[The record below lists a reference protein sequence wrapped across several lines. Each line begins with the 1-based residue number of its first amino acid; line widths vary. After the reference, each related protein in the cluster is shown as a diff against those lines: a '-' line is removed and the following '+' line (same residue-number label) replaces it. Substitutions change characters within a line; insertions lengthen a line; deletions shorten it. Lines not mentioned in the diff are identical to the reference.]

1 MIYTVQNK
9 ESNLG
14 YKFRERKF
22 KMNRKMKLNE
32 VQKVTSIKEMLNLAV
47 KEAGDKIAF
56 EYKDEDQKEKTRQVT
71 YKEFVRDTEELGT
84 ALANLGMQDKHIAII
99 GENSYKW
106 LTVYLTVLKSTGV
119 FVPIDRELTVEGVIN
134 VLKHSDS
141 EVLFYSERYEKWI
154 PEIKQEVPNVK
165 SFIGLNR
172 KEKNQDILSYDMFKE
187 EGKKALEKGS
197 KKYTELQDD
206 ENNLKLLVYTSGTT
220 GAPKGVM
227 LTEHNLI
234 SVVYYGLQVADIN
247 TKCLSVL
254 PYHHTYEAVAG
265 ILVALHKRACIC
277 INDSLKNVLK
287 NLQFYRPDYIYLVP
301 AFTEIFYKNIWNN
314 AQKTGKDKMLKKII
328 PISNALRKIG
338 IDLRN
343 VFFKSIHQA
352 FGGNLKEIVCGG
364 APIRPEIGKFFN
376 DIGITLLNGYG
387 ITECSPLVSVNRLQ
401 FNDSSTVGVVLPC
414 CEIKLENVTPDG
426 DGEICVKGD
435 IVMKGYY
442 KEQERTDKVLKDG
455 WFNTEDYGHIN
466 KKGQLVINGRKK
478 NLIVLDNG
486 KNVYPEE
493 IENYILGIPYVQ
505 EVIVKGKKNA
515 IGQEVALIAEI
526 FLNEEKVEEL
536 KLENREQKLKE
547 DIHDVCKELP
557 IYKRI
562 SDIEIRKEEFEK
574 TTTNKIKR

>member
-1 MIYTVQNK
+1 
-9 ESNLG
+9 
-14 YKFRERKF
+14 
-22 KMNRKMKLNE
+22 MNRKIKLNKA
-32 VQKVTSIKEMLNLAV
+32 QKVTSIKEMLNLAA

-56 EYKDEDQKEKTRQVT
+56 EYKDENRKEKNRKVT

-119 FVPIDRELTVEGVIN
+119 FVPIDRELTVEGIIN

-141 EVLFYSERYEKWI
+141 EVLFYSEKYEKWI

-165 SFIGLNR
+165 FFIGLNR
-172 KEKNQDILSYDMFKE
+172 KEKDQNILSYDMFKE

-220 GAPKGVM
+220 GDPKGVM

-287 NLQFYRPDYIYLVP
+287 NLQFYKPDYIYLVP

-515 IGQEVALIAEI
+515 IGQEVALVAEI

-536 KLENREQKLKE
+536 KLENREEKLKE
-547 DIHDVCKELP
+547 DIHEVCKELP

>member
-14 YKFRERKF
+14 YKFRERKLE
-22 KMNRKMKLNE
+22 MNRKIKLNKA
-32 VQKVTSIKEMLNLAV
+32 QKVTSIKEMLNLAV

-287 NLQFYRPDYIYLVP
+287 NLQFYKPDYIYLVP

-515 IGQEVALIAEI
+515 IGQEVALVAEI

-536 KLENREQKLKE
+536 KLENREEKLKE
-547 DIHDVCKELP
+547 DIHEVCKELP

>member
-1 MIYTVQNK
+1 MNK
-9 ESNLG
+9 NYELNSN
-14 YKFRERKF
+14 
-22 KMNRKMKLNE
+22 
-32 VQKVTSIKEMLNLAV
+32 VTKVSSIKEMLEIAE

-56 EYKDEDQKEKTRQVT
+56 EFKDEKNSENIVKIT
-71 YKEFVRDTEELGT
+71 YSKFKKDTEELGT
-84 ALANLGMQDKHIAII
+84 ALASLGMQNTHIAII

-119 FVPIDRELTVEGVIN
+119 FVPIDRELPCKDIIN

-141 EVLFYSERYEKWI
+141 EVLFYSEKYEKWI
-154 PEIKQEVPNVK
+154 NEIKENVPNIK
-165 SFIGLNR
+165 FFIGLNR
-172 KEKNQDILSYDMFKE
+172 KEHNGNILSYDIFKE
-187 EGKKALEKGS
+187 NGKNVLEQGS
-197 KKYTELQDD
+197 KIYTDLKDD
-206 ENNLKLLVYTSGTT
+206 ENNLKMLVYTSGTT

-234 SVVYYGLQVADIN
+234 SVVYYGLQVADIGK
-247 TKCLSVL
+247 KCLSVL

-265 ILVALHKRACIC
+265 ILVEIHKHSTIC

-287 NLQFYRPDYIYLVP
+287 NLQLFKPDFIYLVP
-301 AFTEIFYKNIWNN
+301 AFTEVFYKNIWNT
-314 AQKTGKDKMLKKII
+314 AQKSGKDKALKKLI
-328 PISNALRKIG
+328 PISNGLRAAG
-338 IDLRN
+338 IDLRAKL
-343 VFFKSIHQA
+343 FKSIHVA
-352 FGGNLKEIVCGG
+352 FGGNLKEIICGG

-387 ITECSPLVSVNRLQ
+387 ITECSPLVSVNRLK

-414 CEIKLENVTPDG
+414 CEIKFENVNSDG

-442 KEQERTDKVLKDG
+442 KDKERTDRVLKDG
-455 WFNTEDYGHIN
+455 WFNTEDYGSIN

-493 IENYILGIPYVQ
+493 IENYILGISYVE
-505 EVIVKGKKNA
+505 EVVVKAKKNKN
-515 IGQEVALIAEI
+515 GQEISLCAEV
-526 FLNEEKVEEL
+526 FLNNEKVKEL
-536 KLENREQKLKE
+536 NISNIKEKLKE
-547 DIHDVCKELP
+547 DIAKACEELP
-557 IYKRI
+557 VYKKI

-574 TTTNKIKR
+574 TTTKKIKR

>member
-1 MIYTVQNK
+1 
-9 ESNLG
+9 
-14 YKFRERKF
+14 
-22 KMNRKMKLNE
+22 MNRKMKLNE

-56 EYKDEDQKEKTRQVT
+56 EYQDENQKEKNRQIT
-71 YKEFVRDTEELGT
+71 YKKFVRDTEELGT

-119 FVPIDRELTVEGVIN
+119 FVPIDKELTVKGIIN

-141 EVLFYSERYEKWI
+141 EVLFYSEKYEKWI

-165 SFIGLNR
+165 FFIGLNR
-172 KEKNQDILSYDMFKE
+172 KEKDQDILSYDMFKE

-220 GAPKGVM
+220 GDPKGVM

-287 NLQFYRPDYIYLVP
+287 NLQLYKPDYIYLVP

-343 VFFKSIHQA
+343 LFFKSIHQA

-442 KEQERTDKVLKDG
+442 KDQERTDRVLKDG

-466 KKGQLVINGRKK
+466 PKGQLVINGRKK

-515 IGQEVALIAEI
+515 IGQEVALVAEV
-526 FLNEEKVEEL
+526 FLNQEKVEEL
-536 KLENREQKLKE
+536 KLEKIEDRLKD
-547 DIHDVCKELP
+547 DIHEVCKELP